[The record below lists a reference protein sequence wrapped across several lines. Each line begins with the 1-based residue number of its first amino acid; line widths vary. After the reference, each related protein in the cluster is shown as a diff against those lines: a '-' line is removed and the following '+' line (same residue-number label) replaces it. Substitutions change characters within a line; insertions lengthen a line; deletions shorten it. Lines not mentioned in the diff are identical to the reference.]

1 MPFFDPSERESLQPF
16 GIDGPSLKTFW
27 GENIMVSLVEMAP
40 GSMAPLHSHSQE
52 QAGYVLEGE
61 LEFAMEGKETKV
73 GPGGVFFI
81 PGGVEHAVTV
91 TSTCTAK
98 VVDIFSPLRDDYI
111 Y

>member
-1 MPFFDPSERESLQPF
+1 MPFFNPSEREPLQPF
-16 GIDGPSLKTFW
+16 GTDGPSLRTFW

-40 GSMAPLHSHSQE
+40 GSAAPLHSHPQE

-61 LEFAMEGKETKV
+61 LEFAMEGKKTKV

-91 TSTCTAK
+91 TSPCAAMA
-98 VVDIFSPLRDDYI
+98 VDIFSPIRDDYI